1 VFSAALVEAEDS
13 AVGQYTHVGILALH
27 LRTLSAVG
35 LASAN
40 RLWLQNNDHND
51 FDRRLLPSIGFCG

>member
-1 VFSAALVEAEDS
+1 
-13 AVGQYTHVGILALH
+13 
-27 LRTLSAVG
+27 LRTLSASG

-40 RLWLQNNDHND
+40 RPSLLNDDHND